1 MKGRL
6 FLTLIFTVLI
16 CLAGWTAHASLQTN
30 TAAKTKWEYTV
41 VRLDENFQTTPKLN
55 QFGDQGWE
63 LVGVVAACPTGA
75 ANCLDAAYF
84 KRAK

>member
-41 VRLDENFQTTPKLN
+41 VRLDENFSDDSEAQSVRRSGLGIGRSGCSLSNWCSQLPGRCVL
-55 QFGDQGWE
+55 
-63 LVGVVAACPTGA
+63 
-75 ANCLDAAYF
+75 
-84 KRAK
+84 